1 MTNRTTA
8 GMNLRIQQTIAILL
22 AMLFIANGSAMLF
35 APDSWY
41 LGVPGV
47 ADRGPFN
54 QHFIRDIGML
64 YLVTGVGFMVGALYA
79 AYRVALWAIGAAWHL
94 GHALFHV
101 WEVLAGLCGPAALTQ
116 DFAGV
121 LLPGV
126 LALLIAVLAW
136 RQSRHNAVPAG

>member
-1 MTNRTTA
+1 MSE
-8 GMNLRIQQTIAILL
+8 RIQQSIAIVL

-35 APDSWY
+35 APDAWY
-41 LGVPGV
+41 SAVPGV
-47 ADRGPFN
+47 SDRGPFN

-64 YLVTGVGFMVGALYA
+64 YLVTGFGFMMGAFYA
-79 AYRVALWAIGAAWHL
+79 AYRVALWAFGAAWHL

-121 LLPGV
+121 TLPAT
-126 LALLIAVLAW
+126 LAVVIALMAW
-136 RQSRHNAVPAG
+136 RQRRRDALSPA